1 MNDLRKVRG
10 GHLLALALQE
20 KGIRHVF
27 TLSGGFCNPAL
38 EGLKACGIR
47 VINCPHEQIAGF
59 MADAH
64 TRITREPA
72 VCLAGPESANTAGA
86 MMEAWGER
94 VPVIFITSASTF
106 RRRGAGGFKEVDTVA
121 MARPLTKFSASVDDG
136 QRIRECFDRAWYQA
150 QSGYPGPVHLSIPVD
165 VMFSSFP
172 EDAGLQ
178 ERPLDRSAR
187 PVPKAWPEPAAL
199 ERVLAAIAAAERP
212 LLIGGHGVWW
222 SRNEDKLDAAGRALG
237 IPIFNMP
244 GHRKMIDEGAEAY
257 MGLADVHQ
265 YPPSKPALAQCD
277 VAILV
282 GGRLDNQLD
291 FGNTGL
297 FPATTRL
304 ICVNGSHE
312 ELEYNRPGDEVLLSD
327 PGAFLDALAALPA
340 QGRWRLGGD
349 WLAQNRRWRDE
360 WVQRSLDELAQDQAG
375 GGKIHPLQISL
386 AAQAALSE
394 RDWLVYDGGNTH
406 FWAEIGVKI
415 RGAQGKQ
422 LAGILHPGSFSMLG
436 VGVSMALAVRNTQ
449 PDAKVVL
456 VSGDGAFM
464 CGGHSLELA
473 FQENLPIVVVI
484 DNNGGLDC
492 ISQQQERLFPDGSH
506 YATDFRDIPF
516 HTMVQGLGG
525 HGELVE
531 RLEDLQ
537 PAIERALASGKPA
550 CVNVKAKGVITPII
564 GAVTNKRDKSSIE

>member
-1 MNDLRKVRG
+1 MSETQRIRG
-10 GHLLALALQE
+10 GHLLARALQE
-20 KGIRHVF
+20 KGIQHVF
-27 TLSGGFCNPAL
+27 TLAGGFCNPAL
-38 EGLKACGIR
+38 EGLKSCGIR
-47 VINCPHEQIAGF
+47 VINCPHEQVAGF

-64 TRITREPA
+64 TRITRQPA

-121 MARPLTKFSASVDDG
+121 MARPFTKFSASVDDG
-136 QRIRECFDRAWYQA
+136 QRIREFFDRAWTLA
-150 QSGYPGPVHLSIPVD
+150 VSGYPGPVHLSVPVD
-165 VMFSSFP
+165 VMFSSYP

-178 ERPLDRSAR
+178 ERPFRR
-187 PVPKAWPEPAAL
+187 GVQPVPRAWPEPSAL
-199 ERVLAAIAAAERP
+199 ERVLSVIAQAERP
-212 LLIGGHGVWW
+212 LLIGGHGLWW
-222 SRNEDKLDAAGRALG
+222 SGGEHKLEAAGRRLG
-237 IPIFNMP
+237 IPILNMP
-244 GHRKMIDEGAEAY
+244 GHRKMIPENAEAY
-257 MGLADVHQ
+257 MGLADIHQ
-265 YPPSKPALAQCD
+265 YPPARMALEQCD
-277 VAILV
+277 VAVLV
-282 GGRLDNQLD
+282 GGRLDNQMD

-297 FPATTRL
+297 FRRETTL

-312 ELEYNRPGDEVLLSD
+312 ELEYNRPADEVLLSD
-327 PGAFLDALAALPA
+327 PGAFLDTLSALEG
-340 QGRWRLGGD
+340 QGRWHLGRS
-349 WLAQNRRWRDE
+349 WLEMNRRWRDE
-360 WVQRSLDELAQDQAG
+360 WVQHTLDEQARDQRA
-375 GGKIHPLQISL
+375 GGKIHPMQISL
-386 AAQAALSE
+386 AVQEVLGE

-406 FWAEIGVKI
+406 FWAEIGVKVA
-415 RGAQGKQ
+415 GAQGKR

-436 VGVSMALAVRNTQ
+436 IGVPLALAVRNTQ
-449 PDAKVVL
+449 PDARVVL
-456 VSGDGAFM
+456 VSGDGAFL
-464 CGGHSLELA
+464 CGGHALELA

-525 HGELVE
+525 HGELVQ
-531 RLEDLQ
+531 RLEDLR